1 MLMRGVSLLVFMAIA
16 GCATMPTMPMP
27 HIPNEPPLKNLAL
40 NAPIIVALSPFRI
53 QTSEGVR
60 TYVTSSFSRRH
71 SMRGWQAGQE
81 YPIATQTVAEELRS
95 LGITVVESTED
106 LLSPGIREKL
116 DFLLSGTV
124 QPVRLDIRDTDS
136 GNYTEGHYRL
146 SLKVVGVRSGET
158 IWEGES
164 VGQGSLMNDPEVR
177 NDRAMSSNVVAS
189 LSQNEDRV
197 ARLIITNAFRSMM
210 RAHSEE
216 LRRIFGVE
224 SSPKSLKRK
233 DWHGSESQRSG

>member
-1 MLMRGVSLLVFMAIA
+1 MLVRGASLLVFAAIA
-16 GCATMPTMPMP
+16 ACTIMPMP
-27 HIPNEPPLKNLAL
+27 QLPNEPPMKNLAL
-40 NAPIIVALSPFRI
+40 NEPIIIALFPFRI
-53 QTSEGVR
+53 KTSEGVR
-60 TYVTSSFSRRH
+60 TYISSSFSRRR

-81 YPIATQTVAEELRS
+81 YPIATQTVTEELRS

-146 SLKVVGVRSGET
+146 SLKVVGARSGET

-164 VGQGSLMNDPEVR
+164 VGQGSLMNDPEVK
-177 NDRAMSSNVVAS
+177 NERAMSSNIVAS

-197 ARLIITNAFRSMM
+197 SRLIITNAFRSLI
-210 RAHSEE
+210 RAHSDEM
-216 LRRIFGVE
+216 RRIFTTRTG
-224 SSPKSLKRK
+224 
-233 DWHGSESQRSG
+233 QR

>member
-1 MLMRGVSLLVFMAIA
+1 MLVRNVSLLVFATIV
-16 GCATMPTMPMP
+16 GCTTMPMS
-27 HIPNEPPLKNLAL
+27 HIPNEPPMNKLAL
-40 NAPIIVALSPFRI
+40 NEPIIVAVSSFRI
-53 QTSEGVR
+53 KTSEGVR
-60 TYVTSSFSRRH
+60 TYVSSSFSRRQ
-71 SMRGWQAGQE
+71 SIRGWQAGQE
-81 YPIATQTVAEELRS
+81 YPIATQTVTEELRS

-146 SLKVVGVRSGET
+146 SLKVVGARSGET

-164 VGQGSLMNDPEVR
+164 VGQGSLMNDPEVK
-177 NDRAMSSNVVAS
+177 NDRAMSSNIVAS

-197 ARLIITNAFRSMM
+197 SRLIITNAFRSMM
-210 RAHSEE
+210 RAHANEM
-216 LRRIFGVE
+216 RHIFTTRTE
-224 SSPKSLKRK
+224 
-233 DWHGSESQRSG
+233 QR

>member
-1 MLMRGVSLLVFMAIA
+1 
-16 GCATMPTMPMP
+16 MPMP
-27 HIPNEPPLKNLAL
+27 HIPNEPPMNNLAL
-40 NAPIIVALSPFRI
+40 KEPTFVALSPFRI
-53 QTSEGVR
+53 KTSEGVR
-60 TYVTSSFSRRH
+60 TYISSSFSRRQ

-81 YPIATQTVAEELRS
+81 YPIATQTVTEELQS
-95 LGITVVESTED
+95 LGITVVEPTED

-124 QPVRLDIRDTDS
+124 QPVRLDIRDTAS

-146 SLKVVGVRSGET
+146 NFKVVGARSGET
-158 IWEGES
+158 VWEGES
-164 VGQGSLMNDPEVR
+164 VGQGSLMNDPAVI
-177 NDRAMSSNVVAS
+177 NDLAMSSNIVAS

-216 LRRIFGVE
+216 LKQVFRLRPD
-224 SSPKSLKRK
+224 PKR
-233 DWHGSESQRSG
+233 